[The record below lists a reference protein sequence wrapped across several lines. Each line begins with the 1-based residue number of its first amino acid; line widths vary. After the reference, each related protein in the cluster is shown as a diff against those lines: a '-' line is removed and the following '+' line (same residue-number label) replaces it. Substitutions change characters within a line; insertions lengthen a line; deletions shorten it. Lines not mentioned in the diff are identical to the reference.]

1 MFNMCHSIKISYIP
15 KIYPKVT
22 WQDSSTFSKN
32 NLNRSILIRNEV
44 QLLSNLYYTL
54 QISLKKM

>member
-15 KIYPKVT
+15 KIYLKVT

-32 NLNRSILIRNEV
+32 NLNRSILIRNEI